1 MTDGQPGVRR
11 IATLKDVAREAGV
24 SIAAVSYSLNG
35 GGTISNEVRAR
46 VREVAGRLG
55 YRPNRSA
62 QAVRTGRS
70 MTLGLVLPDLNNPYY
85 PALARSFEHAARQAG
100 YTTILIDTSGSVE
113 EELEGIRQLEN
124 HGVAGAIWCQTS
136 DKLAA
141 SARDYAMPIVV
152 VGAPGAAFDN
162 VMADDVAGGR
172 IAARHLLARGHRD
185 IGLLVGDSVPEDR
198 NDRRNAFVATIAHR
212 ARLCFELR
220 TPYAIDLDGR
230 VVETLARRE
239 VTAVM
244 CGNDLIAIGVLRA
257 ARQLGIEVPEDLSVV
272 GFDDI
277 PWAAIVTPALT
288 TINQPVAEMAGVA
301 LQLLLDR
308 LEKPGR
314 PLRHMKVPVSL
325 VERDSVVDWEGRP
338 PRRPFRQ
345 GRSGVAE
352 NGRRIRRPP
361 QGS

>member
-1 MTDGQPGVRR
+1 MAKTGQGMTRR
-11 IATLKDVAREAGV
+11 RPAARRTTTLKDVAREAGV

-35 GGTISNEVRAR
+35 GGTIGEEVRLR
-46 VREVAGRLG
+46 VREVADRLG

-85 PALARSFEHAARQAG
+85 PALARSFEHTAREAG

-113 EELEGIRQLEN
+113 EELEGIRELEN

-136 DKLAA
+136 DQLAT
-141 SARDYAMPIVV
+141 SADEYAMPIVV

-172 IAARHLLARGHRD
+172 LAARHLLDHGHRD
-185 IGLLVGDSVPEDR
+185 IGLLVGDAVPDDK
-198 NDRRNAFVATIAHR
+198 NDRRNAFVAAVGRR
-212 ARLCFELR
+212 AKIRFELK
-220 TPYAIDLDGR
+220 TPYAIDLAGT
-230 VVETLARRE
+230 VIETLSRRT

-257 ARQLGIEVPEDLSVV
+257 ARQLRIRVPEDLSVI

-288 TINQPVAEMAGVA
+288 TINQPVAELATVA
-301 LQLLLDR
+301 LELLLDR
-308 LEKPGR
+308 LDRPDL
-314 PLRHMKVPVSL
+314 PLRHRKVPVRL
-325 VERDSVVDWEGRP
+325 VERDSVARLP
-338 PRRPFRQ
+338 P
-345 GRSGVAE
+345 S
-352 NGRRIRRPP
+352 
-361 QGS
+361 

>member
-1 MTDGQPGVRR
+1 MAKTGQGMTRR
-11 IATLKDVAREAGV
+11 RPAARRTTTLKDVAREAGV

-35 GGTISNEVRAR
+35 GGTIGEEVRLR
-46 VREVAGRLG
+46 VREVADRLG

-85 PALARSFEHAARQAG
+85 PALARSFEHTAREAG

-113 EELEGIRQLEN
+113 EELEGIRELEN

-136 DKLAA
+136 DQLAT
-141 SARDYAMPIVV
+141 SADEYAMPIVV

-172 IAARHLLARGHRD
+172 LAARHLLDHGHRD
-185 IGLLVGDSVPEDR
+185 IGLLVGDAVPDDK
-198 NDRRNAFVATIAHR
+198 NDRRNAFVAAVGRR
-212 ARLCFELR
+212 AKIRFELK
-220 TPYAIDLDGR
+220 TPYAIDLAGT
-230 VVETLARRE
+230 VIETLSRRT

-257 ARQLGIEVPEDLSVV
+257 ARQLRIRVPEDLSVI

-288 TINQPVAEMAGVA
+288 TINQPVAEMATVA
-301 LQLLLDR
+301 LELLLDR
-308 LEKPGR
+308 LDRPDR
-314 PLRHMKVPVSL
+314 PLRHRKVPVRL
-325 VERDSVVDWEGRP
+325 VERDSVARLP
-338 PRRPFRQ
+338 P
-345 GRSGVAE
+345 S
-352 NGRRIRRPP
+352 
-361 QGS
+361 

>member
-1 MTDGQPGVRR
+1 MTHRRPGVRR
-11 IATLKDVAREAGV
+11 IVKLKDVAREAGV

-35 GGTISNEVRAR
+35 GGTIGSEVRAR
-46 VREVAGRLG
+46 VKEVADRLG

-141 SARDYAMPIVV
+141 SAVEYAMPIVV

-162 VMADDVAGGR
+162 VMADDAAGGR
-172 IAARHLLARGHRD
+172 LAARYLLAHGHRD
-185 IGLLVGDSVPEDR
+185 IGLLVGDSVPEEK
-198 NDRRNAFVATIAHR
+198 NDRRNAFVTALARR
-212 ARLCFELR
+212 AKVRFELK
-220 TPYAIDLDGR
+220 TPYAIDLDEK
-230 VVETLARRE
+230 VVQTLARRQ

-257 ARQLGIEVPEDLSVV
+257 ARQLGIRVPEDLSVV

-288 TINQPVAEMAGVA
+288 TINQPVAEMAAAA
-301 LQLLLDR
+301 LRLLLDR
-308 LEKPGR
+308 LEEPER
-314 PLRHMKVPVSL
+314 PLRHQKVPVSL
-325 VERDSVVDWEGRP
+325 VERDSVVSRAGAKP
-338 PRRPFRQ
+338 
-345 GRSGVAE
+345 SKTH
-352 NGRRIRRPP
+352 
-361 QGS
+361 